1 MNLLYS
7 ELERK
12 VHQRTADRRNWTMTK
27 GASHRARPFDPPNHH
42 TPRIKSYFVAMVT
55 GTASI

>member
-1 MNLLYS
+1 
-7 ELERK
+7 
-12 VHQRTADRRNWTMTK
+12 MTK